1 MQIVLD
7 SVNRKKIFLKL
18 FLTFAYYLQ
27 VLITKEYINRIF
39 KDMPNESLRIYRTT
53 VVDTCN
59 CSIQSVLYILL
70 KLSLIHI

>member
-39 KDMPNESLRIYRTT
+39 KDMPNESLRIYRIT
-53 VVDTCN
+53 VVF
-59 CSIQSVLYILL
+59 IVLYKVLYILL
-70 KLSLIHI
+70 KTFLHCI